1 MNSSNNR
8 NNKAAAAIE
17 FSCPK
22 GFVPDRQVTDL
33 DLQALADG
41 ELEGEEK
48 RSLMGAILLNPLL
61 LERLDEIITQRNLVR
76 ASWRPGKD
84 LIEH

>member
-8 NNKAAAAIE
+8 NSKAGAALS
-17 FSCPK
+17 FTCPK

-48 RSLMGAILLNPLL
+48 RSLMAAVLLNPLL